1 MEIQNNGRFKKGNKF
16 GKGRPAGSKNK
27 KTIVKES
34 LERLNEV
41 GITPLETTNEIL
53 NSLLKNDDISID
65 QKIKLLN
72 VTTGLLKYELL
83 TREQEVKYDELMTE
97 NELLE
102 QENNKLKESF
112 IGDTKDLLKH
122 LQEQ

>member
-1 MEIQNNGRFKKGNKF
+1 MEIQNNGQFKKGNKF

-34 LERLNEV
+34 LQRLNEV

-53 NSLLKNDDISID
+53 NSLLKNTDITID

-97 NELLE
+97 NDQLK
-102 QENNKLKESF
+102 QENSRLKESF